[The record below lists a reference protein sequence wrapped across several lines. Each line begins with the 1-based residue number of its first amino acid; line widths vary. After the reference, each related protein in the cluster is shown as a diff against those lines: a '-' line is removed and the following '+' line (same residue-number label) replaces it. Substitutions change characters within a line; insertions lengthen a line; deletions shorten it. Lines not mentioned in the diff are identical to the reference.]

1 MAYSIVVT
9 QKAEQDLDEILAYMV
24 NTLMNLPAAVKLMDD
39 VERCY
44 EKLTENP
51 LMYAECQQP
60 LLQKRQYCKAI
71 IHDFLLLYR
80 VDEQQRVVY
89 AERYFSQMQDYA
101 HKL

>member
-1 MAYSIVVT
+1 MAYRIVVT
-9 QKAEQDLDEILAYMV
+9 EKAEQDLDEILSYIV
-24 NTLMNLPAAVKLMDD
+24 KTLCNIPAAVNLMDD
-39 VERCY
+39 VESCY

-51 LMYAECQQP
+51 LLYPECQQP
-60 LLQKRQYCKAI
+60 LLRKRQYRKAI

-80 VDEQQRVVY
+80 VDEQQKIIY